1 MLSGIS
7 NNTSQPSFNA
17 LYIPTK
23 SQIAR
28 IAGQNVANGAY
39 SVKTELKELAKNAD
53 VHVIPFSTPEKP
65 NKNGLWVSVNNITNN
80 SVVKKWIKFKN
91 RIRAKYD
98 SNNMSPDASDFMVAG
113 THYLYGEPSESKVA
127 RDLLYAVKRNVT
139 LFLESKKP
147 SYYKSSI
154 KYYN

>member
-1 MLSGIS
+1 MQVQRIS
-7 NNTSQPSFNA
+7 NNNTTFNA

-53 VHVIPFSTPEKP
+53 VHVIPFSTPEKS
-65 NKNGLWVSVNNITNN
+65 NQNGLWVSVNDITNN
-80 SVVKKWIKFKN
+80 SIMKKWIKFKN
-91 RIRAKYD
+91 MIRVIYD
-98 SNNMSPDASDFMVAG
+98 SNSMDPDASRFMVAG